1 MWKNMCSF
9 DFSHKET
16 SWNSQDTHKKPPL
29 FFPAQERKPSPSVWT
44 RLQFPHSKV
53 FNLTKCHLHQLCHD
67 SYTATYSLWLLV
79 LKKKKNQ
86 LNTHSPPS
94 FLQHTSHVCGDDSIM
109 HIACCTSVI
118 TCFTGST
125 NQAVTQQHDRKDS
138 KISPSVPTTAPHF
151 HFWKNI
157 LFHI

>member
-86 LNTHSPPS
+86 LNTHSPPP
-94 FLQHTSHVCGDDSIM
+94 FLQHTSHVVMI
-109 HIACCTSVI
+109 V
-118 TCFTGST
+118 
-125 NQAVTQQHDRKDS
+125 S
-138 KISPSVPTTAPHF
+138 KIYI
-151 HFWKNI
+151 KE
-157 LFHI
+157 HITRCSLKCLIFSQFSA